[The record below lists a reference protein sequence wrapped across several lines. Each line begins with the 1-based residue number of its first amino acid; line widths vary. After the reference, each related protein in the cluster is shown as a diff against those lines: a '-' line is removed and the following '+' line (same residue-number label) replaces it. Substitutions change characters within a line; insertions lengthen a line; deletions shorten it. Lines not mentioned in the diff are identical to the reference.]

1 MREDLKGAEA
11 MADDKKDQP
20 QVSLCHIHKKKIEGL
35 ESTCYNNATG
45 LKTRVNVLETM
56 MDNLIAQNTTEH
68 EDLKKALSKNTGAMI
83 GFFVVII
90 VLLGGAILGVVL
102 KG

>member
-20 QVSLCHIHKKKIEGL
+20 QVSLCHIHKKKIE
-35 ESTCYNNATG
+35 G

-90 VLLGGAILGVVL
+90 VMLVGAILGVVL